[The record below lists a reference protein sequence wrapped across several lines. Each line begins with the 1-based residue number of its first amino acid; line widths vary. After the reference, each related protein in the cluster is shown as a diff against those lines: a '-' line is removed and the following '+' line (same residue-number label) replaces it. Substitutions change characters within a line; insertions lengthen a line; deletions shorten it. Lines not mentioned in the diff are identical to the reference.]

1 MKLPKLIL
9 SAFLTLTVAFP
20 AASAP
25 AAYAAVTENDASA
38 IISSSYEAS
47 SSIEAAA
54 KDLRQHLRNRD
65 TSFTVS
71 VDKDAFDWGFPPE
84 SVMTDIEKIAELALA
99 DTGVPTEGDY
109 IRWNFGGY
117 QFKAKESGNVLNI
130 EYTASYHTTAAQ
142 EKAVDSAVN
151 EIISSLDIGKG
162 SDLEKVHAV
171 YDWLT
176 SKVKYADSI
185 EDDRVFSAYGAAVQK
200 KAVCQGYSV
209 LAYRLLTELGVKCR
223 VVPGTG
229 NSDNHT
235 WNLVNVDGKN
245 YYFDATWEAQTGA
258 KEYIFLLRGK
268 DDFDEFAGKN
278 KHIFNE
284 WEHDYSP
291 LYVEYDNGSF
301 EANYPVSSSAYKL
314 PASYFSYSLGDIDS
328 NGHIDSTDATY
339 VLTAYSKL
347 STVGRSGL
355 RLSRYYAADVDI
367 SGIVDSKD
375 ASWILGFYAF
385 LSTGGNGTITEFMK
399 NRR

>member
-9 SAFLTLTVAFP
+9 SAFLALTVAFP

-71 VDKDAFDWGFPPE
+71 VEKDAFDWGFPPE
-84 SVMTDIEKIAELALA
+84 TVMTGIEKIAELAMA
-99 DTGVPTEGDY
+99 ETGVPTEGDY

-117 QFKAKESGNVLNI
+117 QFKAKESGDVLNI
-130 EYTASYHTTAAQ
+130 EYTAQYHTSAAQ
-142 EKAVDSAVN
+142 EKAVDAAVK
-151 EIISSLDIGKG
+151 EILGSLDTGKG

-171 YDWLT
+171 YDWLI
-176 SKVKYADSI
+176 KNVKYADNMDS
-185 EDDRVFSAYGAAVQK
+185 DLVFSSYGAAVQK

-209 LAYRLLTELGVKCR
+209 LAYRLLKELGVDCR
-223 VVPGTG
+223 VVPGAG
-229 NSDNHT
+229 NNDNHT
-235 WNLVNVDGKN
+235 WNLANVDGNN
-245 YYFDATWEAQTGA
+245 YYFDATWEAQTKA
-258 KEYIFLLRGK
+258 NEYIFLLRGK

-278 KHIFNE
+278 QHIFNK

-291 LYVEYDNGSF
+291 LYAEYDNGDF
-301 EANYPVSSSAYKL
+301 EKNYPISSSAYKL
-314 PASYFSYSLGDIDS
+314 PASYFSYTLGDIDS

-339 VLTAYSKL
+339 VLAAYSKL

-355 RLSRYYAADVDI
+355 RPSRYYSADVDI
-367 SGIVDSKD
+367 SGMVDSKD
-375 ASWILGFYAF
+375 ASWILGYYAF
-385 LSTGGNGTITEFMK
+385 LSTGGNGTITEYMK